1 KSVWLTFPAAL
12 SKIKKNT
19 LTANFCKVS
28 ERIFMEKLHEPAT
41 ERRRMTRNSIYRY
54 LYAAPEGR
62 SKQDIADDLALS
74 LPTVH
79 QNLTELLKAGLVRTD
94 GMSESTG
101 GRRAMRLTVAEN
113 ARF

>member
-1 KSVWLTFPAAL
+1 
-12 SKIKKNT
+12 
-19 LTANFCKVS
+19 
-28 ERIFMEKLHEPAT
+28 MEKLHEPAT

-101 GRRAMRLTVAEN
+101 GRRAMRPIFPRRSAQRCGRSRPP
-113 ARF
+113 ARWPR